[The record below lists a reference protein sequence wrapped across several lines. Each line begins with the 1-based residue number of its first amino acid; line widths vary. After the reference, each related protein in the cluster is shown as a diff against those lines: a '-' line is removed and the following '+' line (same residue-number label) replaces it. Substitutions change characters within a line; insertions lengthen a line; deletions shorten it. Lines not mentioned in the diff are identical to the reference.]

1 MAQDALPINER
12 VVIPGYDLVV
22 ETMRSGG
29 AGGQH
34 VNTTDSAV
42 RLRFQLARC
51 QALSPSVKRRLAA
64 LRPGDLT
71 TDGELLI
78 HADRSRSQHD
88 NLVDARERLVELVR
102 RALVPPKPRV
112 ATKPTKASQRRRV
125 EGKKRRSEVKAG
137 RSKVDDG

>member
-12 VVIPGYDLVV
+12 IVIPGWDLVV

-42 RLRFQLARC
+42 RLRFQLASC
-51 QALSPSVKRRLAA
+51 QALSSPVKRRLAA
-64 LRPGDLT
+64 LRPGDVT
-71 TDGELLI
+71 ADGELLI

-88 NLVDARERLVELVR
+88 NLADARERLVELVR

-137 RSKVDDG
+137 RSKVDEG